1 MPDLTVTLV
10 QTELDW
16 EDVAANLRRFDRL
29 IDSLQVATDL
39 IVLPEMFTTGFSMN
53 AAALAEN
60 MDGRAV
66 SWLRD
71 AARKTGAA
79 VVGSIIVV
87 ADDRFYNRL
96 CWADPKGSLETYDKK
111 HLFGYA
117 GEDQVYTA
125 GSASLLVELKGWQI
139 RPFVCYDLRFPVWTR
154 NTNTDPAYD
163 LALFVANW
171 PQRRS
176 EHWKVLLQAR
186 AIENQ
191 AFVIGVNRI
200 GTDGNGL
207 YHSGDSSVIDPIGN
221 ILFRSAHTPCV
232 FTLSLE
238 RSRLDEYRQIFPA
251 WKDADP
257 FLLR

>member
-1 MPDLTVTLV
+1 MPDLTVTLI

-60 MDGRAV
+60 MNGRAV
-66 SWLRD
+66 GWLRET
-71 AARKTGAA
+71 ARRTAAA

-87 ADDRFYNRL
+87 DDGRFYNRL
-96 CWADPKGSLETYDKK
+96 CWASPDGELATYDKK
-111 HLFGYA
+111 HLFRYA
-117 GEDQVYTA
+117 GEDRVFAA
-125 GSASLLVELKGWQI
+125 GDAPILVALKGWRI

-154 NTNTDPAYD
+154 NTNRTYD

-171 PQRRS
+171 PQRRA

-191 AFVIGVNRI
+191 SYVIGVNRI

-207 YHSGDSSVIDPIGN
+207 YHSGDSSVIDPIGT
-221 ILFRSAHTPCV
+221 ILFRSAHAPCV
-232 FTLSLE
+232 FTLPLE
-238 RSRLDEYRQIFPA
+238 RDRLDDYRQSFPA
-251 WKDADP
+251 WKDADQ